1 MQSPGCG
8 SESLPNI
15 ASLCTAETVTRCRF
29 RYRST
34 TGPCPGPL
42 HHVDRV
48 TSGVARRCW
57 LRGSPYFQRLP
68 AENIN
73 GVRNTSVW
81 LDVGPRR
88 FRNLPEG
95 DPR

>member
-15 ASLCTAETVTRCRF
+15 ASLCTAENVTRCRF

-34 TGPCPGPL
+34 TGPSPGPF

-48 TSGVARRCW
+48 TSGVAEGAG
-57 LRGSPYFQRLP
+57 LGVAHTFSGSPRRISTGFGILP
-68 AENIN
+68 F
-73 GVRNTSVW
+73 GLT
-81 LDVGPRR
+81 
-88 FRNLPEG
+88 
-95 DPR
+95 